1 MRHLVL
7 LCITIVMTLT
17 LACGGGDPY
26 TPERIAQ
33 IERDG
38 QINIPA
44 SAMDFEY
51 EALYGMDFLLQ
62 ARFRLPEADADAW
75 ATAQGFTLAPPD
87 SLRFTWS
94 GPPWWDGEFPPGSQT
109 DSQPAVG
116 DTATRSVKVQP
127 ADEPGWVWVYYQYLE
142 TS

>member
-51 EALYGMDFLLQ
+51 EALYGMDFLLR
-62 ARFRLPEADADAW
+62 ARFKLPTELVDDW
-75 ATAQGFTLAPPD
+75 TAEQGFSLHAPD
-87 SLRFTWS
+87 RRRF
-94 GPPWWDGEFPPGSQT
+94 GGIHPAWWDDSFPPGSQT

-116 DTATRSVKVQP
+116 DSATRSVKVQP